1 MERTFDPGS
10 GLRRFPVARA
20 VTPPQSARPSRSR
33 ASRPGSTRPESSRYD
48 RRLSE
53 ILRQATEVFC
63 EKGFAAASIRD
74 ISRASGSS
82 LAGLYYYFESKD
94 HLLFLVQREAFSTLL
109 AGLENKLQGVSDP
122 ERAIKIFISNHLE
135 HFVANR
141 KQAQVLSHESDTLK
155 GPYQSEIAALKRQ
168 YYRRCLVLVEQLQS
182 ERHLP
187 RMNSRL
193 AVLSLFGMMNWIYT
207 WYNAAVDGDWK
218 EMAHQMTSIFLRGV
232 LGGFLEPGPGK
243 QEGL

>member
-1 MERTFDPGS
+1 M
-10 GLRRFPVARA
+10 ARSA
-20 VTPPQSARPSRSR
+20 VRSHSTHPARPR
-33 ASRPGSTRPESSRYD
+33 ASQPETSRYD
-48 RRLSE
+48 RRLGE

-74 ISRASGSS
+74 ISRASGTS

-94 HLLFLVQREAFSTLL
+94 HLLFLVQREAFSTLI
-109 AGLENKLQGVSDP
+109 AGLESKLHGVGDP
-122 ERAIKIFISNHLE
+122 EQAIRIFISNHLE

-155 GPYQSEIAALKRQ
+155 GPYQTEIAALKRQ
-168 YYRRCLVLVEQLQS
+168 YYRRCLALVEQLQR
-182 ERHLP
+182 ERRLA

-207 WYNAAVDGDWK
+207 WYNPAVDGNWK
-218 EMAHQMTSIFLRGV
+218 EMAHQMTSIFLKGA
-232 LGGFLEPGPGK
+232 LGGFLEPLPGRNAD
-243 QEGL
+243 L